1 MGCFG
6 AGTACFRAAQA
17 LVWGLFGLLFD
28 ALRTKVCS
36 FPMRYVFPSV
46 ALSGAAFAGVPFSV
60 LKKSAFGGN
69 ECRGSGTLREVGPP
83 WGPAGVAGPVRRF
96 AALTRGYQRFAP
108 FGDAGLAAFVRGVRL
123 RGLDSL
129 GGTSF
134 RA

>member
-69 ECRGSGTLREVGPP
+69 ECRER
-83 WGPAGVAGPVRRF
+83 VRR
-96 AALTRGYQRFAP
+96 
-108 FGDAGLAAFVRGVRL
+108 DESRL
-123 RGLDSL
+123 YVADFPCG
-129 GGTSF
+129 F
-134 RA
+134 